1 VAVLGCVAAGW
12 AVLPGSGI
20 AAPALTDGP
29 ALRATAG
36 SVLYL
41 VLIGL
46 LALGVAAVIRDA
58 AASAGAVLALL
69 YAAPLIAAVI
79 NDPELQRTLRRFAP
93 MTAGLAVQATTD
105 LGRQPIDPWPG
116 LAVLAAWS
124 AAALLCGGLALHLR
138 DP

>member
-1 VAVLGCVAAGW
+1 
-12 AVLPGSGI
+12 
-20 AAPALTDGP
+20 
-29 ALRATAG
+29 
-36 SVLYL
+36 VLYL

-69 YAAPLIAAVI
+69 YAVPMVAAVI

-105 LGRQPIDPWPG
+105 LDHLPIGPWAG
-116 LAVLAAWS
+116 LAVLAAWA
-124 AAALLCGGLALHLR
+124 AAALLCGGLALRFR